1 MRAQTVNSKDIFEQQ
16 EEIMQARLSLHN
28 RIVSDYQVETKKV
41 LDHYKKMMYDWRLKD
56 EKFRRI

>member
-1 MRAQTVNSKDIFEQQ
+1 MRVQTVNSKDIFEQQ

>member
-41 LDHYKKMMYDWRLKD
+41 LDHYKKMMYDWRLRD